1 MSAVTRLWGRLE
13 EALVAFLLA
22 AMTLITFVYVVVNNV
37 YTVFYYLADRI
48 AFLEKPLFA
57 VGDGILFISQEMT
70 WSVALSKAAFG
81 WLIFIGL
88 AWGVRIG
95 AHLGVDLLVKTF
107 PPGLR
112 RAVALLAVG
121 ICIFYCGLMTYSSQQ
136 WVSALMNANIGAED
150 LDRFGV
156 RQWHIVMIVP
166 IGFALMLI
174 RFVEVFLRILRNEQN
189 GFGGHSEAEDAL
201 RLVDGQHGTERQP

>member
-1 MSAVTRLWGRLE
+1 MSAVTRLWCRLE

-22 AMTLITFVYVVVNNV
+22 VMTLITFVYVVVNNV
-37 YTVFYYLADRI
+37 YAVFYYLADRS
-48 AFLEKPLFA
+48 AFLEEPLLA
-57 VGDGILFISQEMT
+57 MGDGLLFVSQEMT
-70 WSVALSKAAFG
+70 WSIALTKAVFG

-107 PPGLR
+107 PPALR
-112 RAVALLAVG
+112 RSVALLAVG
-121 ICIFYCGLMTYSSQQ
+121 ICIFYCGLITYSSQQ
-136 WVSALMNANIGAED
+136 WVAALMNANIGAED
-150 LDRFGV
+150 LDRFGL

-174 RFVEVFLRILRNEQN
+174 RFVEVFLRILRNEQS

>member
-37 YTVFYYLADRI
+37 YTVFYSLADRI
-48 AFLEKPLFA
+48 VFLEKPLFA
-57 VGDGILFISQEMT
+57 MGDGILFISQEMT

-136 WVSALMNANIGAED
+136 WVAALVNANIGAED

-201 RLVDGQHGTERQP
+201 RLVDGQHGMERQP

>member
-1 MSAVTRLWGRLE
+1 MSAVTHLWCRLE

-22 AMTLITFVYVVVNNV
+22 VMTLITFVYVVVNNV
-37 YTVFYYLADRI
+37 YAVFYYLADRS
-48 AFLEKPLFA
+48 AFLEEPLLA
-57 VGDGILFISQEMT
+57 MGDGLLFVSQEMT
-70 WSVALSKAAFG
+70 WSIALTKAVFG

-107 PPGLR
+107 PPALR
-112 RAVALLAVG
+112 KAVALLAVG

-136 WVSALMNANIGAED
+136 WVAALMNANIGAED
-150 LDRFGV
+150 LDRFGL

-174 RFVEVFLRILRNEQN
+174 RFVEVFLRILRNEHS